1 MAKAEM
7 KASLMLAEGQ
17 WERSRCRSETAYILA
32 ALWRRP
38 TFVRLTFC
46 RRSTCMQNGGTN
58 VSVLPECAGRWC
70 DADGLVVQHRRQF
83 CAIAQRCRVTA
94 YPSRRPLAYSNAVL
108 YGMHEDRAASL
119 IRDVVVQRG

>member
-46 RRSTCMQNGGTN
+46 RRSTCMQNGAQ
-58 VSVLPECAGRWC
+58 SC
-70 DADGLVVQHRRQF
+70 QF
-83 CAIAQRCRVTA
+83 CQNV
-94 YPSRRPLAYSNAVL
+94 PAV
-108 YGMHEDRAASL
+108 GAMPMA
-119 IRDVVVQRG
+119 